1 MRKRPRRNYRNYT
14 LEYHFLLYRYF
25 CETLYQ
31 HLHAFL
37 IKTQHSKHA
46 YCQKITRSL
55 SYVLLAT
62 RKSVSP
68 YQLSL
73 QRFDKCLAEIVANWS
88 QVGFKLVASWT
99 QELTQDYRKAMFPTT
114 EEKVARTGTQC
125 PPPGGFFYLVLISHN
140 EES

>member
-1 MRKRPRRNYRNYT
+1 MRKRPRRNYT

-31 HLHAFL
+31 HLHALL

-99 QELTQDYRKAMFPTT
+99 QKPGPVKIYAQNWVPSRFMRKI
-114 EEKVARTGTQC
+114 VCR
-125 PPPGGFFYLVLISHN
+125 LRLN
-140 EES
+140 EVNRQ